1 MVQNVKA
8 AVSQLHD
15 TITIASGHSLALR
28 RTSHH
33 HRPTYPKVWPLL
45 PPVEGVAGT
54 AGCARGCFARF
65 FFFAEA
71 DYPVLTGERKSVFFF
86 FFSCFKTN
94 CSCTHAC
101 WATQEPVVTFF
112 ESLNDAHPLVVA
124 TDYIMGTSD
133 CEKTREEQQQQQ
145 LYTEASPCC
154 VVDNA
159 YRLTAPSV

>member
-86 FFSCFKTN
+86 FFFRVSKQI
-94 CSCTHAC
+94 AR
-101 WATQEPVVTFF
+101 
-112 ESLNDAHPLVVA
+112 AHTPAGLH
-124 TDYIMGTSD
+124 
-133 CEKTREEQQQQQ
+133 K
-145 LYTEASPCC
+145 
-154 VVDNA
+154 N
-159 YRLTAPSV
+159 RL